1 MANDY
6 KFDQP
11 VLLEQSSSWSR
22 AIAWGIFGITAFTI
36 TWASVFKIDEAIHVT
51 GKLEPKAPV
60 TDIQAPVGGVVKTI
74 HVKDGESVQQGKLLV
89 SLEKNTAEAELGSLQ
104 NIRTALIHENNFY
117 RNQMESVSPV
127 IVRQKAALLAIK
139 PEIALLTQ
147 SRAAFVAENQLY
159 RAQLQN
165 SSVIALTPEQNLRLQ
180 ERQKQQTSLLAGT
193 QMEIEQAKQQYLQN
207 QTQLVNAKEVL
218 EINQKILKNL
228 DSLAKKGAYPRLQT
242 LKQEQDV
249 RIKTAEVA
257 KLDQE
262 QQRLKIAIAQA
273 QAKLQNTSAQSK
285 EDIFARITTND
296 KSIAEID
303 SQLTKIIL
311 ENQKK
316 ISEID
321 SKVSQTKTTLKYQ
334 SITSPINGTV
344 FELKAKTP
352 GYVTTSSEPI
362 LKIVPK
368 DNLVAKVY
376 ITNRD
381 IGFVHEGQQVDV
393 RIDSFPFQEYGDIK
407 GELIEIGSDA
417 LPPDQVYQYWRFPAK
432 VRLTGQTLKIAG
444 RHVALQSGMSIN
456 ANVKLRKRTIMSI
469 FTDFLVQKTE
479 SLKFVR

>member
-1 MANDY
+1 M
-6 KFDQP
+6 
-11 VLLEQSSSWSR
+11 L
-22 AIAWGIFGITAFTI
+22 
-36 TWASVFKIDEAIHVT
+36 
-51 GKLEPKAPV
+51 
-60 TDIQAPVGGVVKTI
+60 
-74 HVKDGESVQQGKLLV
+74 
-89 SLEKNTAEAELGSLQ
+89 
-104 NIRTALIHENNFY
+104 
-117 RNQMESVSPV
+117 
-127 IVRQKAALLAIK
+127 ALLDIF
-139 PEIALLTQ
+139 T
-147 SRAAFVAENQLY
+147 
-159 RAQLQN
+159 AQLQLCN
-165 SSVIALTPEQNLRLQ
+165 INLNLRLQ
-180 ERQKQQTSLLAGT
+180 ARQKRQNSLLNGT

-218 EINQKILKNL
+218 AINQKILKNL

-249 RIKTAEVA
+249 RIKTAEVT
-257 KLDQE
+257 KLEQE
-262 QQRLKIAIAQA
+262 QQRLKITIAQA
-273 QAKLQNTSAQSK
+273 QAKLQNTSVQSK

-303 SQLTKIIL
+303 SQLTKVIL

-321 SKVSQTKTTLKYQ
+321 SKISQTKTTLKYQ
-334 SITSPINGTV
+334 NITSPIDGTV
-344 FELKAKTP
+344 FELKAKNP
-352 GYVTTSSEPI
+352 GFVTTSSEPI

-407 GELIEIGSDA
+407 GELTEIGSDA

-432 VRLTGQTLKIAG
+432 VRLTGQTLQIAG
-444 RHVALQSGMSIN
+444 RHVPLQSGMSIN